1 MKTGKVSENKVG
13 KSILKNT
20 HNNDNKGAALNSSCA
35 YLSQKE
41 CLTGAVPGDAIVITK
56 WIGLYGSVMIAKNC
70 YEELRSRYPAF
81 IMDDAI
87 RFERYLSVDAEAKI
101 AYELGERCMYA
112 CGEGGLYAG
121 LWNMTYTSGV
131 GMSGYYKDIPI
142 RQETV
147 ELCEFYDINP
157 YKLRSEG
164 SLIVVTSSPDE
175 LMKNYSDAGIPSS
188 IIGYI
193 TEHKERILIYG
204 DEKKHIQK
212 PARDELCKVLW

>member
-1 MKTGKVSENKVG
+1 MKTGKVSREDIIKR
-13 KSILKNT
+13 SLLKNM
-20 HNNDNKGAALNSSCA
+20 DDKGAALNLSCA
-35 YLSQKE
+35 YLSQKDS
-41 CLTGAVPGDAIVITK
+41 LTGAVPGNSIVLTK
-56 WIGLYGSVMIAKNC
+56 WIGMYGSVWIAENR

-81 IMDDAI
+81 IMDDAL
-87 RFERYLSVDAEAKI
+87 ELKRYLSVEAEAKI
-101 AYELGERCMYA
+101 AYEHGDKCMYA

-121 LWNMTYTSGV
+121 LCTLTRASGV
-131 GMSGYYKDIPI
+131 GMMGYYKDIPI

-164 SLIVVTSSPDE
+164 SLIVVTSAPDE
-175 LMKNYSDAGIPSS
+175 LMSMYKEAGIHASV
-188 IIGYI
+188 IGYI
-193 TEHKERILIYG
+193 TEHKEQILVYG